1 MFIKLNLQEKRHK
14 SVFSFILIGIL
25 VFSLIG
31 CGGGKKMVDEDET
44 PDWYL
49 NPPRSDDYLYGVNS
63 STSQK
68 MQLALDKAKVG
79 ARNDIAQQME
89 VKMQSLEKSFEEEI
103 GSADDSELNTF
114 YNQTMKAI
122 ASQTLNGSRVKK
134 QDVQKEGKSYRA
146 YVLMELPLNDFR
158 EKLVN
163 RVKNN
168 QQLYQRFRA
177 SQAFE
182 DMENDVKEYEEYKQ
196 QQGQ

>member
-1 MFIKLNLQEKRHK
+1 MFVKLNLHEKNSK
-14 SVFSFILIGIL
+14 SVFSIILIGIL
-25 VFSLIG
+25 VLSLVG

-49 NPPRSDDYLYGVNS
+49 NPPRSEDYLYGVNS

-68 MQLALDKAKVG
+68 MQLALDKAKTG

-103 GSADDSELNTF
+103 GSADDTELNTF

-163 RVKNN
+163 KVKDNK
-168 QQLYQRFRA
+168 QLYQRFRA

-182 DMENDVKEYEEYKQ
+182 DMEEDVKEYEEYKQ
-196 QQGQ
+196 QQRQ